1 MYDEGYYRYREQTRD
16 FRTETDI
23 LTRLLRLEPGCRVL
37 EVGCGGGAL
46 LARLENEGYRATG
59 IDLLDGAVEAARK
72 MVNDCD
78 VLCADAADLPFEDL
92 SFDRLVSHHLVEHL
106 PDPGAALAEWRR
118 VLAPGGVM
126 AICTPNR
133 LYPDPSIFADPG
145 HLHVYDPEELAGTV
159 ADAGFDVEKTMTV
172 FPWLLK
178 NRVSVKVGVPLY
190 DMFRHLPHFR
200 SRGRSILLSAA
211 RR

>member
-1 MYDEGYYRYREQTRD
+1 LYDEGYYRYREQTRD

-23 LTRLLRLEPGCRVL
+23 LLRLLRLEPGCRVL

-46 LARLENEGYRATG
+46 LARLETEGCRPTG
-59 IDLLDGAVEAARK
+59 IDLLEGAVEAAVK
-72 MVNDCD
+72 MVDSCE
-78 VLCADAADLPFEDL
+78 VLCADAVDLPFEDL

-106 PDPGAALAEWRR
+106 PDLAEALAEWRR

-145 HLHVYDPEELAGTV
+145 HLHVYDPDELGRAV
-159 ADAGFDVEKTMTV
+159 ARAGFDLEETMTV

-178 NRVSVKVGVPLY
+178 NRVSVKVGVPSYAL
-190 DMFRHLPHFR
+190 FRRLPHFS
-200 SRGRSILLSAA
+200 SRGRSILLSAS